1 MLRAGS
7 ILNGNLR
14 WFLAGMIFANI
25 AGQMAYSMLSLYML
39 DLGASVAQVGI
50 AFTLASLV
58 PTVLQIFG
66 GWLSDTIGRLRVIAL
81 GSSIA
86 VFGYLI
92 FAFAPDW
99 RWVLIGLS
107 VEYVSN
113 SVVGPSFGAYISE
126 QSEEGSRG
134 RVFGLS
140 SGIYQTVTVIGPAL
154 AGFLAYRFGFQFMM
168 RVAFGFYL
176 TATILRVW
184 MATNERFAPLKAAA
198 RPSLGDFK
206 LQLTAIFGLLFA
218 GGVLT
223 WIWVTDAVGDTS
235 SSLIGQLFPIYLSN
249 IGSLNVQQIG
259 MVNAAIGVT
268 AIIAAP
274 FAGSL
279 VDRISERAA
288 IVTGFILNG
297 IGLITL
303 LNVHSLPGFILAMC
317 FFGLGSGSLMPAY
330 NALIAKVVPEAKRGL
345 AFGFFGTT
353 LGILSLPMPWI
364 GAQLW
369 ERISPRAPFW
379 FSIAAVLVSIPIAWF
394 KFKVQQPPP
403 VELDPSQETPG
414 P

>member
-1 MLRAGS
+1 MKNKP
-7 ILNGNLR
+7 ILNHNLR

-25 AGQMAYSMLSLYML
+25 GGQMAYSMLSLYML
-39 DLGASVAQVGI
+39 NLGASVAQVGMV
-50 AFTLASLV
+50 FTLASLV
-58 PTVLQIFG
+58 PMVLQIFG
-66 GWLSDTIGRLRVIAL
+66 GWLSDTIGRLRVIAI

-92 FAFAPDW
+92 FAFAPNW
-99 RWVLIGLS
+99 QWVLIGLS

-126 QSEEGSRG
+126 QSSEEFRG
-134 RVFGLS
+134 RVFGIT

-154 AGFLAYRFGFQFMM
+154 AGFLAYQYGFHLMM

-184 MATNERFAPLKAAA
+184 MATNERFAPIKDAAK
-198 RPSLGDFK
+198 PTFSGFK
-206 LQLTAIFGLLFA
+206 TQLAAISTLLLA
-218 GGVLT
+218 GGILT

-235 SSLIGQLFPIYLSN
+235 YNLISQLFPIYLSD
-249 IGSLNVQQIG
+249 IGKLNVQQIG
-259 MVNAAIGVT
+259 IVNAAIGVT

-274 FAGSL
+274 LAGSL
-279 VDRISERAA
+279 VDKFSERAA
-288 IVTGFILNG
+288 IMMGFALNG
-297 IGLITL
+297 LGLATL
-303 LNVHSLPGFILAMC
+303 LNSNSYSGFILAMC

-330 NALIAKVVPEAKRGL
+330 ESLISKVVPESKRGM

-369 ERISPRAPFW
+369 ERISPRTPFW
-379 FSIAAVLVSIPIAWF
+379 FAVVANLISIVIARF
-394 KFKVQQPPP
+394 KFKLRDSQPEKIPSSQIAPP
-403 VELDPSQETPG
+403 S
-414 P
+414 